1 MDVSESLSL
10 QDSVMTCSCLLQSI
24 KVAEVEGRQAS
35 RNGDTFQFI
44 SSKLVKAMAS
54 GDWVR
59 AGSDLCVLCEI

>member
-1 MDVSESLSL
+1 
-10 QDSVMTCSCLLQSI
+10 MTCSCLLQSI
-24 KVAEVEGRQAS
+24 KVAEVESRQAS

-59 AGSDLCVLCEI
+59 AAVICACCVRYRVRQR